1 MLSRNPIRILLVLAA
16 ALALPAAGCRSASTA
31 TTVAAG
37 AAGAAAAIVLNDQ
50 NAEADIAGSIGDVD
64 RRARVVLSG
73 MGLQIVQSSSENNAM
88 EREYEAR
95 SGDRVVHVKLEQRA
109 PGLTKASVSS
119 RTGTTLNYDVSHAR
133 MVVERIQQQR

>member
-1 MLSRNPIRILLVLAA
+1 MTHRFPMTGPLLLAV
-16 ALALPAAGCRSASTA
+16 ALLLGASACRSASTA

-37 AAGAAAAIVLNDQ
+37 AAGVAAAIVLNDQ
-50 NAEADIAGSIGDVD
+50 NAEAEIAGSLADVD
-64 RRARVVLSG
+64 RRAQVVLSG
-73 MGLQIVQSSSENNAM
+73 MGLQIVTSTSENDAR

-109 PGLTKASVSS
+109 PGVTKASVSS

-133 MVVERIQQQR
+133 MIVERIQQQR

>member
-1 MLSRNPIRILLVLAA
+1 MRYPFRKTASLLLPV
-16 ALALPAAGCRSASTA
+16 ALLFGAAGCRSASTA

-37 AAGAAAAIVLNDQ
+37 AAGVAAAIVLNDQ
-50 NAEADIAGSIGDVD
+50 NAEAEIAGSIGDVD

-73 MGLQIVQSSSENNAM
+73 MGLQIAKSASENGAR

-109 PGLTKASVSS
+109 AGVTKASVSS
-119 RTGTTLNYDVSHAR
+119 RMGTTPNYDVTHAR
-133 MVVERIQQQR
+133 MIVERIQQQR